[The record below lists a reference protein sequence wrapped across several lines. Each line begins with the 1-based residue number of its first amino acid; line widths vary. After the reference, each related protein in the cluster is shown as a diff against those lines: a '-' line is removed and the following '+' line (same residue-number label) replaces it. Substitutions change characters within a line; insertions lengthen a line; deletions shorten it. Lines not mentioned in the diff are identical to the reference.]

1 MINNAVRILN
11 TYTRNR
17 AIERSIVYDAI
28 IIGAGPV
35 GGLAGK
41 ELSNRGLNVLL
52 IEEHGEIGRPFQCA
66 GLVTPS
72 AMDIVGLHETILVD
86 VDGARMHGPKGTLVQ
101 IGTPGSVKTH
111 VVCRK
116 KFDQGVVRQALEAG
130 AELWLNSK
138 PTEIV
143 NTEEGV
149 SVSIDRDGES
159 IDLEC
164 KLLIG
169 ADGAHSWVR
178 RKLKMGRPKEMMIG
192 FQVEVTGYPGQE
204 RFLDMYTGKNIAPGF
219 FAWVIPSGFGTHR
232 IGLWARP
239 EDLEGRS
246 LEELYENLLKSEQ
259 WSERFADVRE
269 TARYCGPIP
278 CGIVKRPFRDRV
290 ILIGDAA
297 GSSKP
302 TTGGGIGPGFRQV
315 IESADELCKAINS
328 NKLGE
333 SRLKKIM
340 KVMKSLRREQDKARA
355 LRNLLVTELSDNEL
369 EAHFERFA
377 RPEVVELINQKGDIE
392 RPVPIGMALLKKV
405 PEFRGLALKAGL
417 RWVFA

>member
-1 MINNAVRILN
+1 M
-11 TYTRNR
+11 
-17 AIERSIVYDAI
+17 YDVV

-35 GGLAGK
+35 GGLAGR
-41 ELSNRGLNVLL
+41 ELSTRGLSVLL

-66 GLVTPS
+66 GLVTPN
-72 AMDIVGLHETILVD
+72 AMDIARLHETILAD
-86 VDGARMHGPKGTLVQ
+86 VDGARMYGPKGTLVQ
-101 IGTPGSVKTH
+101 IGTPGSIKTH

-116 KFDQGVVRQALEAG
+116 KFDQGVVIQAIDSG
-130 AELWLNSK
+130 TELWLNSK
-138 PTEIV
+138 PTDIIQNEDGVQVFI
-143 NTEEGV
+143 EREGELV
-149 SVSIDRDGES
+149 STK
-159 IDLEC
+159 C

-192 FQVEVTGYPGQE
+192 FQTEVTGYSGQD

-219 FAWVIPSGFGTHR
+219 FAWVIPSGYGTHR

-246 LEELYENLLKSEQ
+246 LEELYENLLSSEN
-259 WSERFADVRE
+259 WSDRFSDVRE

-278 CGIVKRPFRDRV
+278 CGILKRPFRDRI

-297 GSSKP
+297 GSAKP

-315 IESADELCKAINS
+315 MESVDELSKAIVAD
-328 NKLGE
+328 KLRE
-333 SRLKKIM
+333 NRLKKIM
-340 KVMKSLRREQDKARA
+340 KVMKSLRKEQDKARA
-355 LRNLLVTELSDNEL
+355 LRNLLVTELNDDEL

-377 RPEVVELINQKGDIE
+377 RPEVVELINQKADIE
-392 RPVPIGMALLKKV
+392 HPVPIGMALLKKV
-405 PEFRGLALKAGL
+405 PEFRGLALRAGL